1 MLSRIRS
8 IMLVTL
14 AAGLM
19 WGCGGERGMEPSG
32 VDEPIGRPLSKMAVA
47 GGGMSQATV
56 VATVSQD
63 DAPVAGAMVD
73 FARSVAGQAPDY
85 QWSGMTD
92 DMGRVTVEISGQV
105 SGYYQARASR
115 DGSVMGRWSS
125 IPINGGYT
133 STVALPIGGQAQVTG
148 TSELISVGVV
158 VSQTGRFSS
167 IGQGYINGFEMA
179 LEEVNS
185 QLSDATLRFIVEDDQ
200 STIEGATAAYN
211 KLIHED
217 GVPAILGVYTST
229 MVRAVFP
236 IAQENEVVAISPTSA
251 ARGLSAIGDFVFRVA
266 LTVDALIPGSVKLT
280 REKLG
285 YERVATMYQS
295 MDVFSQSSDEVLKQA
310 FSENGVE
317 VLTTETFEAG
327 AMDLSA
333 QFSRIVALNPDA
345 IFVSAISAGRTQ
357 ALIDG
362 GQHGIPIL
370 MPLLTMD
377 EVERAGET
385 AEGAISF
392 TYWSSTGNVPANRA
406 FVENYMAKYDGAEPG
421 RFAAV
426 SYATVHILA
435 KAIADAGSS
444 DSRAIRNA
452 LAQIENLDTVL
463 GAFSFDANGDAV
475 YDPAVL
481 IVKDGKFEVFDT
493 KTALATIGET
503 NESGVAG
510 KAVFTQIGDNI
521 KLVVSLAN
529 ASAGEH
535 AVHIHATGDCS
546 APDGTSAGGH
556 WNPTGV
562 AHGKWGEGEFHL
574 GDIGNM
580 TVDEQGMGKIELT
593 TNLWE
598 MNTGSDI
605 DIVGKAIIVHAGA
618 DDFVSQPSGNAGARI
633 GCGVIELG
641 Q

>member
-1 MLSRIRS
+1 MLNRIRS
-8 IMLVTL
+8 IMMVAL
-14 AAGLM
+14 AAGIM
-19 WGCGGERGMEPSG
+19 WGCGGERGMESF
-32 VDEPIGRPLSKMAVA
+32 EAEEQIGRPLSKIAVA
-47 GGGMSQATV
+47 DDMSQATV

-63 DAPVAGAMVD
+63 DAPVAGAMVE
-73 FARSVAGQAPDY
+73 FARSIAGQVPDY

-105 SGYYQARASR
+105 SGYYQARASW

-133 STVALPIGGQAQVTG
+133 SMVALPIGGMARVTG
-148 TSELISVGVV
+148 SSRPISVGLV
-158 VSQTGRFSS
+158 VSRTGRLSE
-167 IGQGYINGFEMA
+167 IGQGFINGFEMA
-179 LEEVNS
+179 REEVNAS
-185 QLSDATLRFIVEDDQ
+185 LGNVHLRFIVEDDQ

-229 MVRAVFP
+229 LVRAVFP
-236 IAQENEVVAISPTSA
+236 IAQENGVVAVSPTSA
-251 ARGLSAIGDFVFRVA
+251 ARGLSAIGDFVFRVS

-285 YERVATMYQS
+285 YERVVTMFEN
-295 MDVFSQSSDEVLKQA
+295 MDVFSQSSDEVLKSA

-317 VLTTETFEAG
+317 VLATETFESG
-327 AMDLSA
+327 DMDLSA

-345 IFVSAISAGRTQ
+345 IFVSALAPERIV
-357 ALIDG
+357 ALT
-362 GQHGIPIL
+362 HGHQYGIQMLI
-370 MPLLTMD
+370 PLLTLD
-377 EVERAGET
+377 EVERAGEA

-392 TYWSSTGNVPANRA
+392 TSWSSTGNVPANRA
-406 FVENYMAKYDGAEPG
+406 FVENYMAKYGAEPS
-421 RFAAV
+421 RYAAV

-444 DSRAIRNA
+444 DSRAIRDA
-452 LAQIENLDTVL
+452 LAQIENLDTIL

-481 IVKDGKFEVFDT
+481 IVKDGKFENFGSSLP
-493 KTALATIGET
+493 TATAIINET
-503 NESGVAG
+503 NESGLTG
-510 KAVFTQIGDNI
+510 KAVFTQDGDNI
-521 KLVVSLAN
+521 KFVISVAN
-529 ASAGEH
+529 ASPGEH
-535 AVHIHATGDCS
+535 AVHIHETGDCS
-546 APDGTSAGGH
+546 APDGKSAGGH

-574 GDIGNM
+574 GDIGNL
-580 TVDEQGMGKIELT
+580 TANAQGMGKLELT

-605 DIVGKAIIVHAGA
+605 DFVGKAIIVHADA
-618 DDFVSQPSGNAGARI
+618 DDFVSQPSGNAGPRI
-633 GCGVIELG
+633 GCGVIEFG